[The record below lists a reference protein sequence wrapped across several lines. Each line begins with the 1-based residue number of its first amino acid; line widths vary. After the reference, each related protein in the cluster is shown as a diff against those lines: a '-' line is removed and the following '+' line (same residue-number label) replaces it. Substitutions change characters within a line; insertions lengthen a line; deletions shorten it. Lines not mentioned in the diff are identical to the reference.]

1 MAGRPDPE
9 RALAEFEQ
17 RLDRS
22 AFGRA
27 TRASYRRESAEEDV
41 ALRAATN
48 LLTKAA
54 RRLASGQEA
63 EARDLARRAL
73 GQGAGALAASL
84 LVFDALTGRIDRADD
99 APDAVLDPVL
109 DELGTLPAPV
119 ALELARNLDS
129 LVALGVPPGLERRI
143 RAVVPP
149 APRFDEPLE
158 GVADPDERLRAVLDL
173 LRLAERIRAA

>member
-1 MAGRPDPE
+1 MAGPPDPE

-22 AFGRA
+22 AFGWA

-48 LLTKAA
+48 LLTKAS
-54 RRLASGQEA
+54 RRLDLGQDTA
-63 EARDLARRAL
+63 AHDLARRAL
-73 GQGAGALAASL
+73 AQGAGALAASL
-84 LVFDALTGRIDRADD
+84 LVFDALTGRIARGGDD
-99 APDAVLDPVL
+99 VLDPVL
-109 DELGTLPAPV
+109 VELGTLPAPI

-129 LVALGVPPGLERRI
+129 LVALGVPPALERRV
-143 RAVVPP
+143 RAVVPS

-158 GVADPDERLRAVLDL
+158 ALPDPDERLRAVLDL
-173 LRLAERIRAA
+173 LRLAERIRRG

>member
-1 MAGRPDPE
+1 MAARPDPE

-22 AFGRA
+22 AFGLA

-41 ALRAATN
+41 ALRGATN

-54 RRLASGQEA
+54 RRLALGQEG

-73 GQGAGALAASL
+73 AQGAGALAASL
-84 LVFDALTGRIDRADD
+84 LVFDALTVRIGRPGDD
-99 APDAVLDPVL
+99 VLDPVVG
-109 DELGTLPAPV
+109 ELGTLPAPV

-129 LVALGVPPGLERRI
+129 LVALGVQPALERRI
-143 RAVVPP
+143 RAVVPA

-158 GVADPDERLRAVLDL
+158 SLTDPEERLRAVLEL

>member
-1 MAGRPDPE
+1 MAGRPDPQ

-54 RRLASGQEA
+54 RRLEIGQEA
-63 EARDLARRAL
+63 EAGDLARRAL
-73 GQGAGALAASL
+73 AQGAGALAASL
-84 LVFDALTGRIDRADD
+84 LVFDALTVRVGRAGDGA
-99 APDAVLDPVL
+99 LDPVL
-109 DELGTLPAPV
+109 DELGSLPPPV
-119 ALELARNLDS
+119 ALELARDLDS
-129 LVALGVPPGLERRI
+129 LVALGVPPALERRI
-143 RAVVPP
+143 RAVVPS

-158 GVADPDERLRAVLDL
+158 GVTGDSERLRAVLGL

>member
-48 LLTKAA
+48 LLTKAT
-54 RRLASGQEA
+54 RRLAAGQEA
-63 EARDLARRAL
+63 EAGDLARRAL
-73 GQGAGALAASL
+73 GQGAGPLAASL
-84 LVFDALTGRIDRADD
+84 LVFDALTGRIDRAGDD
-99 APDAVLDPVL
+99 VLDPVL

-129 LVALGVPPGLERRI
+129 LVALGVPPALEGRI

-158 GVADPDERLRAVLDL
+158 GVADPEERLQAVLDL
-173 LRLAERIRAA
+173 LRLAERIRST